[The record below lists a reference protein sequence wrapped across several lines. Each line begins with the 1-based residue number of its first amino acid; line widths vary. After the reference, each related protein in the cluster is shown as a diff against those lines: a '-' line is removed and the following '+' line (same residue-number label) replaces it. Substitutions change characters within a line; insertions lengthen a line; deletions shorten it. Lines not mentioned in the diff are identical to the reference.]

1 MLALTNVSAPDLY
14 LPPSLSPFKRSMKEM
29 NDIKKIKKIK
39 MFFCCALLAVLAFA
53 IPSEADAVLNPT
65 GKYIR
70 IALQNHSCAPDE
82 LSSWKCEISGEGGV
96 EQITMEEYFE
106 LAEPMTT
113 LSDGTILIPDMPV
126 PGGVVEFYFRA
137 SRPGFVNLRLTRGTA
152 DALWADANFRVAVFS
167 DLKAEIL
174 ERSEKY
180 DWPTDEK

>member
-1 MLALTNVSAPDLY
+1 
-14 LPPSLSPFKRSMKEM
+14 MKGM
-29 NDIKKIKKIK
+29 NDIKKITT
-39 MFFCCALLAVLAFA
+39 FFCCALLTVLAFA
-53 IPSEADAVLNPT
+53 TLSEAGAVLNPT

-82 LSSWKCEISGEGGV
+82 LSSWKCEISGDGGA

-113 LSDGTILIPDMPV
+113 QPDGTVLIPDMPV

-137 SRPGFVNLRLTRGTA
+137 SRPGFVNLRITRRDA

-167 DLKAEIL
+167 DLRAEIL
-174 ERSEKY
+174 KHSEKY
-180 DWPTDEK
+180 DWPKE